1 MNTNVTQHRM
11 RGSKPPYT
19 NTIDNLFTFFLIAV
33 SLEAHLNIT
42 ITDDEWSEI
51 SDIDDIIELVNEKL
65 S

>member
-1 MNTNVTQHRM
+1 MNMNETQHHSKD
-11 RGSKPPYT
+11 SKPPYT
-19 NTIDNLFTFFLIAV
+19 NTMDNLYTFLLIAM

-42 ITDDEWSEI
+42 ITDDEWGEI

>member
-1 MNTNVTQHRM
+1 MKD
-11 RGSKPPYT
+11 SKPPYT
-19 NTIDNLFTFFLIAV
+19 NTIGNICTFALIAM

>member
-1 MNTNVTQHRM
+1 MKD
-11 RGSKPPYT
+11 SKPPYT
-19 NTIDNLFTFFLIAV
+19 NTIGNIHTFALIAM

-42 ITDDEWSEI
+42 ITDDEWGEI